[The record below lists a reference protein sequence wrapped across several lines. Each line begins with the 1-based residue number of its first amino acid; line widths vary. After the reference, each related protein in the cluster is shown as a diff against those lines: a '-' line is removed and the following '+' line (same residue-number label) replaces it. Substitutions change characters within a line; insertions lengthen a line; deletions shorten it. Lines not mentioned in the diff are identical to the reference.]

1 MNNKITLF
9 VLLTGMSAAMFAQRP
24 MTFRTEAVAKPGLV
38 TRNARSGAH
47 VQQKGMDMFSIGKT
61 HISNTPVVK
70 VLKAGEA
77 ENPYGEEVVIME
89 EDFSKLESGSLESPD
104 LKTSLNLPVGTEKYP
119 WWNMDPKWTTL
130 PNWGANNAYS
140 AGGCVFLNA
149 DLYNQQASI
158 NTPLLDVSGYC
169 GIVTV
174 SFKARTLTG
183 TSSGLM
189 VECAETYNMSPTWD
203 IKPSVF
209 MPDITSEWRTYEVTF
224 YGGGPTTI
232 FNLVQTIQGP
242 IYIDDIKVYQIDQ
255 YVDTPVTLPHS
266 NYKGNSFDANWEA
279 VDGAEA
285 YLLNVYSLDENSDVV
300 DFIVDKR
307 VEGTSFTVE
316 GIESGKTYYYT
327 LRAVKGTHESME
339 TQPVEVFDLE
349 APVLNDV
356 EEVKDGVYTAS
367 WNDVPTAERYN
378 YWAYNVRTAEDDGE
392 FVVTDENF
400 DGVKDADGNLTGLTL
415 DNPSYNTYSELY
427 LADLSQAG
435 WRGTHY
441 MPYTD
446 YICVD
451 AWQYIYGQGDAGLIS
466 PELDLS
472 KDNGKIN
479 LSIKL
484 YGELA
489 EMADQDGNPVYVPT
503 QAAVALFNYDESI
516 GDYVQAELV
525 YPEGVDA
532 EWKTFNVTLTKGTS
546 RSTIGIY
553 GVTAPGNLYI
563 DDLKITQNYK
573 KGETLLEPFLF
584 KQYCEDTSL
593 EVVVPMKVV
602 NAPVYHKVSAV
613 KAKGDSYGALYKE
626 SQFSDLKL
634 VSENVTASIDDNMLN
649 EEATVTSVNGML
661 CIVNPNSEAVVVYS
675 VGGNTVFSDNSGRR
689 NINVSLGNKGIYIVK
704 IGDKVVKV
712 RN

>member
-1 MNNKITLF
+1 M
-9 VLLTGMSAAMFAQRP
+9 
-24 MTFRTEAVAKPGLV
+24 
-38 TRNARSGAH
+38 
-47 VQQKGMDMFSIGKT
+47 
-61 HISNTPVVK
+61 
-70 VLKAGEA
+70 
-77 ENPYGEEVVIME
+77 
-89 EDFSKLESGSLESPD
+89 
-104 LKTSLNLPVGTEKYP
+104 
-119 WWNMDPKWTTL
+119 
-130 PNWGANNAYS
+130 
-140 AGGCVFLNA
+140 
-149 DLYNQQASI
+149 
-158 NTPLLDVSGYC
+158 
-169 GIVTV
+169 
-174 SFKARTLTG
+174 
-183 TSSGLM
+183 
-189 VECAETYNMSPTWD
+189 
-203 IKPSVF
+203 
-209 MPDITSEWRTYEVTF
+209 
-224 YGGGPTTI
+224 
-232 FNLVQTIQGP
+232 
-242 IYIDDIKVYQIDQ
+242 
-255 YVDTPVTLPHS
+255 
-266 NYKGNSFDANWEA
+266 
-279 VDGAEA
+279 
-285 YLLNVYSLDENSDVV
+285 
-300 DFIVDKR
+300 
-307 VEGTSFTVE
+307 
-316 GIESGKTYYYT
+316 
-327 LRAVKGTHESME
+327 RAVKGTHESME